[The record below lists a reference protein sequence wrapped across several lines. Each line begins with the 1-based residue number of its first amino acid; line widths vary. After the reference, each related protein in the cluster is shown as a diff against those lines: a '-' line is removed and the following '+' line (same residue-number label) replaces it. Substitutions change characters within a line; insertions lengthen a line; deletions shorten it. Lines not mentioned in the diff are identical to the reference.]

1 MRHSFLQ
8 LNFLTSVRLS
18 LIRRESLTD
27 LQIGESYGESVRL
40 GIYDLQFDQVTEARI
55 TDIVFINKEEKE
67 INIINVAVRLDYRL
81 GLNTRFLR

>member
-8 LNFLTSVRLS
+8 PNFLTSVRL
-18 LIRRESLTD
+18 
-27 LQIGESYGESVRL
+27 
-40 GIYDLQFDQVTEARI
+40 GICDLQFDQVTEARI

>member
-27 LQIGESYGESVRL
+27 LQIRESYGESVRL
-40 GIYDLQFDQVTEARI
+40 GICDLQFDQVTEARI

-67 INIINVAVRLDYRL
+67 INIINEAVRLDYRL